1 MKFPLTIDSIHN
13 NYEIFYKEKLF
24 PTFDYTKLIN
34 IQEEIVKN
42 YYNFVKS
49 EIIKKKIIFIRW
61 NDFAYYK
68 LTLYRKRIHT
78 QFSEEK

>member
-49 EIIKKKIIFIRW
+49 ERDYQKKKYF
-61 NDFAYYK
+61 Y
-68 LTLYRKRIHT
+68 
-78 QFSEEK
+78 QVE